1 VVVDDYVELSIGR
14 TILFTGHTSSVPV
27 TLMSSLPATLLA
39 PAGLTNVE
47 AVIQV
52 SDDRLAELT
61 LTDWAPELGSASVQK
76 QATNTWQIQFTAA
89 AGQVFQTTQQLAQLQ
104 FLAVSNRSAFV
115 PLWLSE
121 VTNFQMNGQSV
132 WRTLADDGRA
142 VVLGAEPLIEA
153 LPKTN
158 GYPNLVIYGDPGTNY
173 DVLFAPVVTPA
184 AVWQPIWLGTMPT
197 NMWTPVTGL
206 TNTEP
211 TMFFRART
219 HAD

>member
-1 VVVDDYVELSIGR
+1 MIHV
-14 TILFTGHTSSVPV
+14 
-27 TLMSSLPATLLA
+27 A
-39 PAGLTNVE
+39 
-47 AVIQV
+47 
-52 SDDRLAELT
+52 DDRLAELT
-61 LTDWAPELGSASVQK
+61 LTDWAPELGNASVQK

-132 WRTLADDGRA
+132 WRTLADPGRA
-142 VVLGAEPLIEA
+142 VALGDEPLIEP
-153 LPKTN
+153 LTQTN
-158 GYPNLVIYGDPGTNY
+158 GYPNLVIYGDPGISY

-197 NMWTPVTGL
+197 KMWTPVTGL
-206 TNTEP
+206 TNTGP